1 MMTEGRQQGIQ
12 TGLGGVRLPTAVK
25 NLHRF
30 VSDLSD
36 QVAVEIHRGDAI
48 GVDHLGVGILPI
60 RARRDGAVHQGFD
73 LTHGRC
79 RLVDFYTIHGL
90 GHSTTGCVPL
100 SSLVG
105 KHALMGIQHKVYHVI
120 RRRHVEAVA
129 EPVHAHLRG
138 RHGVKHKILQFSQA
152 VCHQVGFVH
161 VSTIHGLAPQNET
174 LCQYQ
179 NCHRGSAESF
189 VLDSRLRVS
198 YINSCM

>member
-12 TGLGGVRLPTAVK
+12 TGFSRVALPTAIK
-25 NLHRF
+25 NLHSV

-36 QVAVEIHRGDAI
+36 QVAMQVHRGDAI
-48 GVDHLGVGILPI
+48 GVDHLCVGILPI
-60 RARRDGAVHQGFD
+60 LASGDGAVHQRFN

-100 SSLVG
+100 VSLVG
-105 KHALMGIQHKVYHVI
+105 KHALMGIQHEVYHVI
-120 RRRHVEAVA
+120 GRAHVEAVA

-138 RHGVKHKILQFSQA
+138 CHGVKHEVLQFGQA

-161 VSTIHGLAPQNET
+161 VPTIHHPGCCAML
-174 LCQYQ
+174 LCHLGNRPRAADQL
-179 NCHRGSAESF
+179 F
-189 VLDSRLRVS
+189 T
-198 YINSCM
+198 